1 MLLRLSAGL
10 LARSKA
16 DLRQQVPRE
25 VRRSRVCRMS
35 RSSQL
40 HRARKITAAAKFRT
54 SIKTSERWRG
64 RGAKF
69 EMKQVLFLI

>member
-1 MLLRLSAGL
+1 MLLRLCAGL
-10 LARSKA
+10 LARSKTC
-16 DLRQQVPRE
+16 LRQQVPRE

-40 HRARKITAAAKFRT
+40 HRARKIAAAAKFGT

-64 RGAKF
+64 RG
-69 EMKQVLFLI
+69 